1 VTTSEVENRSAG
13 GTPYD
18 PRSIFNLILEE
29 ADGRPIT
36 NLALQKLLYFAH
48 GLHIMEI
55 KEPLVSGY
63 FEAWQYG
70 PVHPAAFAAFKSAG
84 KSPITFRATRRNV
97 LTGEVAPLPAVADE
111 EVRRRVRQVM
121 TLFGRVTPGRL
132 VDISHAPKAPWH
144 FVVSKARES
153 MTFGM
158 RISNDTIR
166 DLFQHHKVSVGPAP
180 LIGEPSEDAPFSA
193 SA

>member
-1 VTTSEVENRSAG
+1 MNNEINPPASEGS
-13 GTPYD
+13 PYD
-18 PRSIFNLILEE
+18 PRSICNLILEE
-29 ADGRPIT
+29 AGAIPIT
-36 NLALQKLLYFAH
+36 NLALQKLLYFVH
-48 GLHIMEI
+48 GLHMMEA

-84 KSPITFRATRRNV
+84 RNPIAFRATRRNV
-97 LTGEVAPLPAVADE
+97 LTGEIAPLPVITDE
-111 EVRRRVRQVM
+111 EVRRRVKQVM
-121 TLFGRVTPGRL
+121 TLFGRITPGRL

-144 FVVSKARES
+144 VVVSKARNS
-153 MTFGM
+153 MSFGM
-158 RISNDTIR
+158 RIPNDVIR

>member
-1 VTTSEVENRSAG
+1 MSG
-13 GTPYD
+13 MLPYD
-18 PRSIFNLILEE
+18 PRSICNLILEE
-29 ADGRPIT
+29 AGDIPIT
-36 NLALQKLLYFAH
+36 NLALQKLLYFVH
-48 GLHIMEI
+48 GLHIMET

-84 KSPITFRATRRNV
+84 KNPISFRATRHNV
-97 LTGEVAPLPAVADE
+97 LTGETALLPAVTDQ

-121 TLFGRVTPGRL
+121 TLFGEITPGRL

-144 FVVSKARES
+144 FVVSKARNS
-153 MTFGM
+153 MSFGM
-158 RISNDTIR
+158 RIPNDVIR
-166 DLFQHHKVSVGPAP
+166 DLFQYHKVCVGPTP
-180 LIGEPSEDAPFSA
+180 RIGEPSEDTPFSA

>member
-1 VTTSEVENRSAG
+1 M
-13 GTPYD
+13 
-18 PRSIFNLILEE
+18 LEE
-29 ADGRPIT
+29 AGARPIT
-36 NLALQKLLYFAH
+36 NLALQKLLYFVH
-48 GLHIMEI
+48 GLHLMET

-84 KSPITFRATRRNV
+84 KNPISFRAIRRDV
-97 LTGEVAPLPAVADE
+97 LTGEIIPLPVVTDE
-111 EVRRRVRQVM
+111 EVRRRVEQVM
-121 TLFGRVTPGRL
+121 RHFGQVTLHQL

-144 FVVSKARES
+144 FVVSKAHNF

-158 RISNDTIR
+158 RIPNDIIR
-166 DLFQHHKVSVGPAP
+166 ERFQHHKVSVGPSP
-180 LIGEPSEDAPFSA
+180 LIGEPSEDTPFSA